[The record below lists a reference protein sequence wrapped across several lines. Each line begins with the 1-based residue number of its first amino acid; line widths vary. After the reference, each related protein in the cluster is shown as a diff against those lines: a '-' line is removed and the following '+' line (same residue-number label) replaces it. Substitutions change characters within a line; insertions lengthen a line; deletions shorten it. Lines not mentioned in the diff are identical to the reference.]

1 MQALFEQEQSLGL
14 PSCCD
19 TATIY
24 LADLSA
30 RSARERQQVKP
41 GVVRLVN
48 EGHVFSV
55 SQSKAPAVYPQRVL
69 MDTGAQP
76 VMLDKR
82 LAAEL
87 GLVASD
93 LDSCP
98 FMVATSLGGTEQL
111 RKITKEPLRLRF

>member
-1 MQALFEQEQSLGL
+1 M
-14 PSCCD
+14 
-19 TATIY
+19 
-24 LADLSA
+24 
-30 RSARERQQVKP
+30 KP

-76 VMLDKR
+76 VMLGKR

-98 FMVATSLGGTEQL
+98 FMVATSLGGTDQP
-111 RKITKEPLRLRF
+111 RGITKEPLRLRFLVGSDRYGYTVIKMCGYECRDL

>member
-1 MQALFEQEQSLGL
+1 M
-14 PSCCD
+14 
-19 TATIY
+19 
-24 LADLSA
+24 
-30 RSARERQQVKP
+30 KH

-98 FMVATSLGGTEQL
+98 FMVATSLGGTEQP
-111 RKITKEPLRLRF
+111 RGITKGATSLEVPGWFGRICLHCCKMCGYERRDL